1 MAIKDEHDENLQDE
15 IKQKNDLS
23 SLMEKSWFVQKCKAL
38 IAQIK
43 TSRLNRWSL
52 SPWLP
57 KGLYAR
63 TILIIAMPLILLQTI
78 LLFVFM
84 ERHWDNIT
92 RRLSAATARDVA
104 AIIEIYN
111 RYPQDKDHQKLI
123 DIARNK
129 MSLSFQVLPK
139 SKLPKKTARPF
150 YSILDRRLTKEL
162 RRRIDRPIW
171 VDTVGQSKFVEIRVA
186 LEKSTLKFLA
196 YRNHTYASNSHI
208 FVLWMIGSST
218 VLLGIALLFLRNQI
232 RPILKLSEAAE
243 SFGKGRPLP
252 ENFSP
257 RGAKEVRQASL
268 AFIEMRDRINRHVE
282 QRTAILAGVRHD
294 LRTILTRMK
303 LQLAF
308 LDDEEE
314 IQALQK
320 DVDEMQSM
328 LEDYMAFAKGD
339 SSEETKLTDVG
350 EVLTEI
356 HTHAK
361 LSKEDINLRVLP
373 KSIMLPL
380 RRNSFKRAINNLVT
394 NAMRYADTV
403 NINASKGRKWLI
415 ITIDDNGPGI
425 PKEKRE
431 EVFNAFLRLDD
442 SRNQNEGNTG
452 LGLSIARDIIRSHG
466 GDIRLEESA
475 LGGLRAKV
483 RVPI

>member
-1 MAIKDEHDENLQDE
+1 MVTKNEHSNE
-15 IKQKNDLS
+15 KNY
-23 SLMEKSWFVQKCKAL
+23 VQKWKEFL
-38 IAQIK
+38 SHI
-43 TSRLNRWSL
+43 NWDGMSL

-63 TILIIAMPLILLQTI
+63 TILIIATPLVLLQTV

-129 MSLSFQVLPK
+129 MSISFQVLPK
-139 SKLPKKTARPF
+139 SKLPKKTIRPF

-162 RRRIDRPIW
+162 RRLIKHPIW
-171 VDTVGQSKFVEIRVA
+171 VDTVGRSKFVEIRVA

-196 YRNHTYASNSHI
+196 HRNHTYASNSHI
-208 FVLWMIGSST
+208 FVIWMIASST

-232 RPILKLSEAAE
+232 RPILRLAEAAE

-257 RGAKEVRQASL
+257 RGAREVRQASL
-268 AFIEMRDRINRHVE
+268 AFIEMRDRIARHVE
-282 QRTAILAGVRHD
+282 QRTTILAGVSHD

-314 IQALQK
+314 ITALKK

-339 SSEETKLTDVG
+339 NSEKTEFSDVG
-350 EVLTEI
+350 EILEEI
-356 HTHAK
+356 YSHAK
-361 LSKEDINLRVLP
+361 LSKKDINLRVLP
-373 KSIMLPL
+373 KSITLPL

-394 NAMRYADTV
+394 NAMRYGNTI
-403 NINASKGRKWLI
+403 NINASEGRKWLI

-425 PKEKRE
+425 PIDKRE

-452 LGLSIARDIIRSHG
+452 LGLSIARDIIRNHG
-466 GDIRLEESA
+466 GDIRLEESS

>member
-1 MAIKDEHDENLQDE
+1 MVIKDEP
-15 IKQKNDLS
+15 DLS
-23 SLMEKSWFVQKCKAL
+23 FWQ
-38 IAQIK
+38 
-43 TSRLNRWSL
+43 RLNQNKWLGEKWKSLRSFIKRYSWSL

-63 TILIIAMPLILLQTI
+63 TILIIATPLVLLQTV

-84 ERHWDNIT
+84 ERHWNNIT

-123 DIARNK
+123 EIARDK

-139 SKLPKKTARPF
+139 SKLPKTTARPF

-162 RRRIDRPIW
+162 RKRISYPIW
-171 VDTVGQSKFVEIRVA
+171 VDTVGQSKFVEIRIA
-186 LEKSTLKFLA
+186 LDKSTLKFLA
-196 YRNHTYASNSHI
+196 HRNHTYASNSHI
-208 FVLWMIGSST
+208 FVIWMIGSST

-232 RPILKLSEAAE
+232 RPILQLSDAAE

-257 RGAKEVRQASL
+257 RGAREVRQASL
-268 AFIEMRDRINRHVE
+268 AFMEMRDRINRHVD
-282 QRTAILAGVRHD
+282 QRTTILAGVSHD

-314 IQALQK
+314 VRALQK
-320 DVDEMQSM
+320 DIDEMQSM

-339 SSEETKLTDVG
+339 NAEETSQEDVG
-350 EVLTEI
+350 EILNEI
-356 HTHAK
+356 YTHTK
-361 LSKEDINLRVLP
+361 LSKGNINLRVLP
-373 KSIMLPL
+373 KSILLPL

-394 NAMRYADTV
+394 NSMRYADTI

-415 ITIDDNGPGI
+415 ITIDDDGPGI
-425 PKEKRE
+425 PKDKRE

-442 SRNQNEGNTG
+442 SRNQNQGNTG
-452 LGLSIARDIIRSHG
+452 LGLSIARDIIRGHG

>member
-1 MAIKDEHDENLQDE
+1 MAFINFHDVAANLRS
-15 IKQKNDLS
+15 KLSKFTSGVFKAKN
-23 SLMEKSWFVQKCKAL
+23 WQPN
-38 IAQIK
+38 
-43 TSRLNRWSL
+43 LNWQNWSL

-63 TILIIAMPLILLQTI
+63 TILIIAMPLVLLQTV

-84 ERHWDNIT
+84 ERHWNNIT

-111 RYPQDKDHQKLI
+111 QYPQDQDYQKLI
-123 DIARNK
+123 DIARNQ
-129 MSLSFQVLPK
+129 MSISFQVLPK
-139 SKLPKKTARPF
+139 SNLPKVSDRPF
-150 YSILDRRLTKEL
+150 YSILDKRLTKEL
-162 RRRIDRPIW
+162 HHLIKRPIW
-171 VDTVGQSKFVEIRVA
+171 VDTVGQSKFVEIRV
-186 LEKSTLKFLA
+186 LLDKKTLKFLA
-196 YRNHTYASNSHI
+196 HRNHTYASNSHI

-232 RPILKLSEAAE
+232 KPILNLSEAAE
-243 SFGKGRPLP
+243 SFGKGRPPP
-252 ENFSP
+252 EDFRP
-257 RGAKEVRQASL
+257 RGAREIRKASR
-268 AFIEMRDRINRHVE
+268 AFIEMRDRIERHVE
-282 QRTAILAGVRHD
+282 QRTTLLAGVSHD

-314 IQALQK
+314 VTALK
-320 DVDEMQSM
+320 SDVDEMQSM

-339 SSEETKLTDVG
+339 SGEETTTSNVADILA
-350 EVLTEI
+350 EI
-356 HTHAK
+356 HDHAR
-361 LSKEDINLRVLP
+361 LENDQVSLRVLP
-373 KSIMLPL
+373 KIINLPV

-394 NAMRYADTV
+394 NAMRYADKID
-403 NINASKGRKWLI
+403 INASTGRKWLT

-431 EVFNAFLRLDD
+431 EVFNAFTRLDR
-442 SRNQNEGNTG
+442 SRNQNETNTG

-466 GDIRLEESA
+466 GDIRLEQSP

-483 RVPI
+483 QVPI

>member
-15 IKQKNDLS
+15 IKQENDLS
-23 SLMEKSWFVQKCKAL
+23 SLMSQSWFVQKCKAL
-38 IAQIK
+38 ITKIK
-43 TSRLNRWSL
+43 ASKLNRWSL

-162 RRRIDRPIW
+162 RRRINRPIW

-257 RGAKEVRQASL
+257 RGAKEVRQVRL
-268 AFIEMRDRINRHVE
+268 RIV
-282 QRTAILAGVRHD
+282 L
-294 LRTILTRMK
+294 K
-303 LQLAF
+303 L
-308 LDDEEE
+308 
-314 IQALQK
+314 
-320 DVDEMQSM
+320 V
-328 LEDYMAFAKGD
+328 
-339 SSEETKLTDVG
+339 
-350 EVLTEI
+350 
-356 HTHAK
+356 
-361 LSKEDINLRVLP
+361 
-373 KSIMLPL
+373 
-380 RRNSFKRAINNLVT
+380 
-394 NAMRYADTV
+394 
-403 NINASKGRKWLI
+403 
-415 ITIDDNGPGI
+415 
-425 PKEKRE
+425 
-431 EVFNAFLRLDD
+431 
-442 SRNQNEGNTG
+442 
-452 LGLSIARDIIRSHG
+452 
-466 GDIRLEESA
+466 
-475 LGGLRAKV
+475 
-483 RVPI
+483 